1 MGRLQKTSGKWGGG
15 GLGISAFPNGGWERG
30 GLEKFGVRKLLSKL
44 KFQIFSEFIS

>member
-30 GLEKFGVRKLLSKL
+30 GLEKFGRPKIAE
-44 KFQIFSEFIS
+44 QIEIPNFLRVH